1 MITLFLDLVLDY
13 EGHVAVGQTDVVFQV
28 NPTVVLVIES
38 MPLMVPKSLT
48 LLGISSI
55 LIDLANIVAF
65 ELDSL
70 LSDINSLLLSD
81 VGMSIWI
88 PENLWLQIEVER
100 FELAVLLYVPSHH
113 AIWSQRLAYHD
124 CNSVGTSSPH
134 LFDLSLLFVGW
145 HVQAQLPEVCVWLFQ
160 AEVPDVEVIPK
171 EHIAGVDR
179 KAKHTVIK

>member
-81 VGMSIWI
+81 VGMSI
-88 PENLWLQIEVER
+88 
-100 FELAVLLYVPSHH
+100 
-113 AIWSQRLAYHD
+113 
-124 CNSVGTSSPH
+124 
-134 LFDLSLLFVGW
+134 
-145 HVQAQLPEVCVWLFQ
+145 
-160 AEVPDVEVIPK
+160 
-171 EHIAGVDR
+171 
-179 KAKHTVIK
+179 